1 MQTKN
6 FTVYKSS
13 AGSGKTFT
21 LVKQYLHIV
30 LLDPNKF
37 RNVLAITF
45 TNKAAN
51 EMKERI
57 IGSLHEIATYSSF
70 PETVSVRYMLPDLE
84 KTTGLSKNDLAQNAE
99 KALQLILHNYNEFAV
114 STIDSFVHKVI
125 RSFAFDLHLPLNFEV
140 EINVNDLIVK
150 IVDLLI
156 SRVGA
161 DEQLTNTL
169 ISFTEAKAVDEK
181 SWNIER
187 DLVDTAKLILNEEG
201 QKHIE
206 KIKHLDLKDFAR
218 INKQLNEAI
227 NKFETKISTIATKA
241 FNLIKSKGLTN
252 QAFYQGRSGIGSYF
266 EKLSVRNFENIHPNS
281 YVTKTI
287 DEDKWFAGKSS
298 IRDQAAI
305 DEIKPELITY
315 YHQLQETIQNH
326 YPSYITLTEIRKNI
340 YPLAVL
346 NEIEKM
352 MEEYKS
358 ENDVV
363 LISEFNK
370 KISEVVLN
378 EPVPF
383 IYERIGEKYKHFLLD
398 EFQDTSILQWQ
409 NLLPLIDNSLAEG
422 HFNMVVGDGKQ
433 AIYRWRNGE
442 VEQFDKLPEIY
453 KRADNPV
460 QIQQEE
466 SLKRNF
472 ENIPLL
478 HNYRSKDR
486 IVDFNND
493 FFTIISNQLPDQYK
507 SIYQDLIQKPNDKSG
522 GYIHIEYQDENS
534 PLSFP
539 DFNLVRIKD
548 TIAELLANGYQY
560 CDMAILCRKNSEASL
575 SAAELLK
582 ENIPVVSAESLLL
595 NNSPEIRFLIA
606 LIKNLVNDQDKVAQT
621 EIITYLSQTD
631 RIKGDLHD
639 NLEEFGVR
647 IRDKKNAEP
656 FPDFHKTLSSYAYDL
671 NAFFLLNLSAYDLC
685 EELVRK
691 FNLNKS
697 VDPYIQFFLDAVLK
711 LAIDHNPDLHEL
723 LEWWE
728 ENKNKL
734 SIIVPSGINAVQV
747 MTIHKSKGLEFTVVI
762 FPFATEEVRMKEK
775 FWIDR
780 DDAEIPELKTVLVNN
795 SKSLNETNYSILR
808 AEEESKSLLDL
819 MNLMY
824 VVMTRPTD
832 RLYVFTSLNKRQKNP
847 GAESVQKLM
856 KYYLE
861 MKNLWTDNTFVFKIG
876 EADVKRKQDSASDE
890 SYHLKYFIS
899 NSWRKRILLSL
910 QAPDYWDIEEP
921 SQKQQWGSLV
931 HYLLS
936 MIKTAEDIE
945 PALEKLTAEGI
956 LDEEEGPAIKKMIS
970 DFIIHPDVK
979 IYFRDG
985 LNTKIESEIL
995 LPDGHSL
1002 RPDRLIFED
1011 DEVIVIDY
1019 KTGQPEESHHKQIKN
1034 YQKILKNMGY
1044 SNTEGVLL
1052 YLTQTSPVVKVT
1064 K

>member
-57 IGSLHEIATYSSF
+57 IGSLREITAYTSF
-70 PETVSVRYMLPDLE
+70 PETVSVKYMLPDLE
-84 KTTGLSKNDLAQNAE
+84 KTTGLYTADLTQNAE

-161 DEQLTNTL
+161 DEQITNTL
-169 ISFTEAKAVDEK
+169 ISFTEAKADDEK
-181 SWNIER
+181 NWNIEG
-187 DLVDTAKLILNEEG
+187 DLVDIAKLILNEEG

-206 KIKHLDLKDFAR
+206 KIKHLDLKEFAR

-227 NKFETKISTIATKA
+227 NKFETKISTTATKA
-241 FNLIKSKGLTN
+241 NNLIKSKGLAN
-252 QAFYQGRSGIGSYF
+252 QAFYQGRSGISIYF
-266 EKLSVRNFENIHPNS
+266 ERLSARNFDKIQPNS

-287 DEDKWFAGKSS
+287 EEDKWYAGKTS
-298 IRDQAAI
+298 ILDQSAI
-305 DEIKPELITY
+305 DEIKSELITY
-315 YHQLQETIQNH
+315 YHQIQETIQNH
-326 YPSYITLTEIRKNI
+326 YQSFIILTEIRKNI

-352 MEEYKS
+352 LEEYKS
-358 ENDVV
+358 ENDMV

-383 IYERIGEKYKHFLLD
+383 IYERIGEKYKHFLVD

-422 HFNMVVGDGKQ
+422 NFNMVVGDGKQ

-453 KRADNPV
+453 KRADNPI
-460 QIQQEE
+460 QIQREE

-486 IVDFNND
+486 IVEFNNE
-493 FFTIISNQLPDQYK
+493 FFTIISNQLPVLYK
-507 SIYQDLIQKPNDKSG
+507 SIYQDLIQKSNDKSG
-522 GYIHIEYQDENS
+522 GYIHIEYQDKNS

-539 DFNLVRIKD
+539 DFNLIRIKD
-548 TIAELLANGYQY
+548 TIAELLTNSYQY
-560 CDMAILCRKNSEASL
+560 SDMAILCRKNSEASL
-575 SAAELLK
+575 IAAELLK

-606 LIKNLVNDQDKVAQT
+606 LIKNLENDQDKVAQT
-621 EIITYLSQTD
+621 EIITFLSQTA

-639 NLEEFGVR
+639 NLEKFGVR
-647 IRDKKNAEP
+647 VQDKENTEP
-656 FPDFHKTLSSYAYDL
+656 LPDFHKTLSSYSYDL
-671 NAFFLLNLSAYDLC
+671 NAFYLLNLSAYDLC

-691 FNLNKS
+691 FNLNES

-711 LAIDHNPDLHEL
+711 FSIDHNPDLHEL
-723 LEWWE
+723 LEWWDE
-728 ENKNKL
+728 KKNKL

-775 FWIDR
+775 FWINR
-780 DDAEIPELKTVLVNN
+780 DDAEIPELKTALVNN
-795 SKSLNETNYSILR
+795 SKSLIETKYSALR
-808 AEEESKSLLDL
+808 TEEESKSLLDL
-819 MNLMY
+819 MNLLY
-824 VVMTRPTD
+824 VVMTRPID
-832 RLYVFTSLNKRQKNP
+832 QLYVFTSLNKRQKNP

-856 KYYLE
+856 KFYLE
-861 MKNLWTDNTFVFKIG
+861 MKNVWTDNTFVFKLG
-876 EADVKRKQDSASDE
+876 EADLKREQDSVSDK
-890 SYHLKYFIS
+890 SYHLKSLIS
-899 NSWRKRILLSL
+899 NSWRKRILLSM
-910 QAPDYWDIEEP
+910 QAPDYWDTEEP
-921 SQKQQWGSLV
+921 THKQQWGSLI

-956 LDEEEGPAIKKMIS
+956 LDEEEGPSIKKLII
-970 DFIIHPDVK
+970 DFINHPDVK

-985 LNTKIESEIL
+985 LNIKTESEIL

-1011 DEVIVIDY
+1011 DKVIVIDY
-1019 KTGQPEESHHKQIKN
+1019 KTGQPEGNHHKQIKN

-1044 SNTEGVLL
+1044 ANTEGVLL

-1064 K
+1064 I